1 MQQRDAEKSKQ
12 RILAAAE
19 QEFADKGFFGARVD
33 EIAANAQINKRM
45 IYAYFGDKEK
55 LYQQVLTRVYR
66 RMEDVEWEL
75 VELRHTGRQLV
86 QEIISAY
93 FDFLERDP
101 AFVNILMWENLNKGR
116 YLEEVE
122 SSRIERGTIRY
133 FVEELETGRKS
144 GIFRADIDPWHTAMS
159 MITTCFANFS
169 NRHTLSKLFHA
180 DLLDQEMIRQRKQHT
195 IELMLAYLCRDT
207 KEEIQG

>member
-55 LYQQVLTRVYR
+55 LYQQVLARVYR

-75 VELRHTGRQLV
+75 VALRYTGRKLV
-86 QEIISAY
+86 REIICAY
-93 FDFLERDP
+93 FDFLNRDP
-101 AFVNILMWENLNKGR
+101 AFVSILMWENLNQGR
-116 YLEEVE
+116 YLKEVE

-133 FVEELETGRKS
+133 FVDELEAGRRN
-144 GIFRADIDPWHTAMS
+144 GIFHKDIDPWHTAMS

-180 DLLDQEMIRQRKQHT
+180 DLLDEAMIQQRKQHT
-195 IELMLAYLCRDT
+195 IELMLGYLCQNT
-207 KEEIQG
+207 EEDL